1 MRSPAWK
8 TVAAVALAT
17 LLIGCLS
24 TAASA
29 RVPTREDERSQPIA
43 CSTSHIASVL
53 TGRPATNQSSHKYD
67 NGPATL
73 IVLASLGLII
83 AKAAGWTWTRRNHRN
98 HGPPVV

>member
-29 RVPTREDERSQPIA
+29 RVPTVEDERSQPIA
-43 CSTSHIASVL
+43 CSTAHIASVL

-73 IVLASLGLII
+73 IVLASLGLIV
-83 AKAAGWTWTRRNHRN
+83 AKAAGLTWTRLNHRN
-98 HGPPVV
+98 HGPPAV